1 MKVGTLAWARK
12 TGGKLR
18 PVDQAELARQVMA
31 ARLARGQRR
40 GTPNPVSFDPST
52 VRIPDSAIAQRAVS
66 VCETLSEPWLVNH
79 TYRAYFWGA
88 YLAKASALSYDEE
101 LLFVACILH
110 DLGITEACKPAADG
124 FHCFGVVGARKAVQ
138 AMAGAGW
145 DAQKLEALEEAIT
158 LHLNVAVPLSDG
170 TEAHLLHKGTTLDV
184 MGARFDEL
192 SRDYL
197 FRVLEQFPRVGMKTN
212 LITCGR
218 YEVAVRPRSRMA
230 YLFNNGFGE
239 MIQAAPFAE

>member
-1 MKVGTLAWARK
+1 MKVGTLAWARE

-18 PVDQAELARQVMA
+18 PVDQAELARQFVA
-31 ARLARGQRR
+31 ARLARRQRR
-40 GTPNPVSFDPST
+40 GIPNPMSFDPST
-52 VRIPDSAIAQRAVS
+52 VRIPDSAITQRAVS

-88 YLAKASALSYDEE
+88 YLAKASAFSYDEE

-110 DLGITEACKPAADG
+110 DLGLTEACKPTTDG
-124 FHCFGVVGARKAVQ
+124 LHCFGVIGARKAMQ
-138 AMAGAGW
+138 AMAGSGW
-145 DAQKLEALEEAIT
+145 DARKLEALEEAIT
-158 LHLNVAVPLSDG
+158 LHLNVTVPLSDG
-170 TEAHLLHKGTTLDV
+170 IEAHLLHKGTTLDV

-197 FRVLEQFPRVGMKTN
+197 AGVLEQFPRVSMKAN
-212 LITCGR
+212 LTACGR

-230 YLFNNGFGE
+230 FLFNNGFEE
-239 MIQAAPFAE
+239 MIHAAPFAE

>member
-1 MKVGTLAWARK
+1 MKVGTLAWAEM

-18 PVDQAELARQVMA
+18 PIDQAELARQFMA
-31 ARLARGQRR
+31 ARLARGQRW

-52 VRIPDSAIAQRAVS
+52 VRIPDSAIAKRAVS
-66 VCETLSEPWLVNH
+66 VCKTLSEPWLVNH

-88 YLAKASALSYDEE
+88 YLAKANALSYDEE

-110 DLGITEACKPAADG
+110 DLGLTEACRPAADG
-124 FHCFGVVGARKAVQ
+124 LHCFGVIGARKAVQ
-138 AMAGAGW
+138 AMTELGW
-145 DAQKLEALEEAIT
+145 GAQKLEALEEAIT

-184 MGARFDEL
+184 VGARFNEL
-192 SRDYL
+192 SHDYL
-197 FRVLEQFPRVGMKTN
+197 AKVLEQFPRRDMKEN
-212 LITCGR
+212 IAACGY
-218 YEVAVRPRSRMA
+218 YEVAVRPRSRMT

>member
-18 PVDQAELARQVMA
+18 PVDRAELARQFMTV
-31 ARLARGQRR
+31 RLAQRQRR
-40 GTPNPVSFDPST
+40 GTPTPAPFDPEA
-52 VRIPDSAIAQRAVS
+52 VRIPDSAIARKAAL

-79 TYRAYFWGA
+79 AYRAYFWGT

-110 DLGITEACKPAADG
+110 DLGLTEACKPVADEL
-124 FHCFGVVGARKAVQ
+124 HCFGVIGARRAVQ
-138 AMAGAGW
+138 AMARSGW
-145 DAQKLEALEEAIT
+145 DAWKLEALEEAIT
-158 LHLNVAVPLSDG
+158 LHLNVAVPPSDG
-170 TEAHLLHKGTTLDV
+170 TEAHLLHEGTTLDV

-197 FRVLEQFPRVGMKTN
+197 AKVLEQFPRANTKGNMAA
-212 LITCGR
+212 CGH
-218 YEVAVRPRSRMA
+218 YEVAVRPKSRMS
-230 YLFNNGFGE
+230 YLFNNGFE
-239 MIQAAPFAE
+239 KLIRAAPFAE

>member
-1 MKVGTLAWARK
+1 MKVGTLTWARE

-18 PVDQAELARQVMA
+18 PRDHVELARQFVV
-31 ARLARGQRR
+31 ARLARGQRQ
-40 GTPNPVSFDPST
+40 GISPVSFDPST
-52 VRIPDSAIAQRAVS
+52 VRIPDNIIAKRAVS

-110 DLGITEACKPAADG
+110 DLGLTEACKPAADG
-124 FHCFGVVGARKAVQ
+124 LHCFGVIGARKAVQ
-138 AMAGAGW
+138 AMVGSGW
-145 DAQKLEALEEAIT
+145 DVQKLEALEEAIT

-170 TEAHLLHKGTTLDV
+170 AEAHLLHEGTALDV

-192 SRDYL
+192 PRNYL
-197 FRVLEQFPRVGMKTN
+197 ARVLEQFPRVGMRAN
-212 LITCGR
+212 LTACGR
-218 YEVAVRPRSRMA
+218 YEVVVRPRSRMA
-230 YLFNNGFGE
+230 YLFNTGFEE
-239 MIQAAPFAE
+239 MIQTAPFSE